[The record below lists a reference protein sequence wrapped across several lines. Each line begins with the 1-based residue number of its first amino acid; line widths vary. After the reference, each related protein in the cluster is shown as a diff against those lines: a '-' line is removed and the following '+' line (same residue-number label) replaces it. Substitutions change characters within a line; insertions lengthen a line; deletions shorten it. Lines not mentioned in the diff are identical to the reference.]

1 MHRIN
6 LFSKIETSKVNKK
19 KIKLGYTKKCMQHES
34 VDHAPIVV
42 KIGSLY
48 DISQGILQVGE
59 FSYYL
64 LI

>member
-19 KIKLGYTKKCMQHES
+19 KLNWGYTKKCMQHES